1 MKYNNIIT
9 HTSNGKPVK
18 RNKMKDLNPD
28 YRPEEQ
34 YLCFKEAG
42 QYGVYIYSILK
53 HKMGMD
59 KFQFG
64 SYRNHYVVSNREWK
78 RYGTRQRKNEA
89 LEDLAEAG
97 LLEIVEAAPGKNKK
111 VRLLFE

>member
-1 MKYNNIIT
+1 
-9 HTSNGKPVK
+9 
-18 RNKMKDLNPD
+18 MKDFIPD

-97 LLEIVEAAPGKNKK
+97 LLEIVEAAAKSACKHLMIKMLIELQAITLMNNTHHAI
-111 VRLLFE
+111 EHA